1 MKCERMGRS
10 AWVVSVSPSDG
21 LRRDEGCRV
30 CAPVDLVQSRKD
42 EGGGREG
49 ETRRDDGRYQLVLS
63 LRSKISLVG
72 QVESLEPCAACAG
85 LEPVPHD
92 LVRGRSSSRSPF
104 STGPVDDTIV
114 SHCKRMVH
122 YNPRELLS
130 VPPSAAHS
138 FSSTRWI
145 LARSPS
151 TRTASTSTVLP
162 APRATSSIA
171 SSSSIISK
179 DPAPSVD
186 EATEA
191 GEEGFSDGRGD
202 VGRSGVVGRPE
213 WLVMKAAIVVK

>member
-1 MKCERMGRS
+1 VNVWVEAPGSCRSLPRMGFD
-10 AWVVSVSPSDG
+10 AMKAVVCVRLLTLSRVERTRVEVEKG
-21 LRRDEGCRV
+21 RR
-30 CAPVDLVQSRKD
+30 
-42 EGGGREG
+42 G
-49 ETRRDDGRYQLVLS
+49 ETTAATYQLVLS